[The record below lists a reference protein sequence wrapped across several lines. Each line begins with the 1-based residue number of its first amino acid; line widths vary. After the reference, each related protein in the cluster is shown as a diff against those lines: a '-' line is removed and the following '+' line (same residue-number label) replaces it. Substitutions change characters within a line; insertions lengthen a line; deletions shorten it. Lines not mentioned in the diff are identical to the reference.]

1 MKLTLDDQIKREF
14 AEYVGVP
21 LKAGEITIGTKEDG
35 TLITRPFDLISEDE
49 SIVASVQTSCLHLR
63 SRPGQKAY
71 GSLYRVMG
79 AILYLHLCTNCSERY
94 LIMSDRDMYDEIT
107 EDFSNIFK
115 DIKMVFW
122 DDIKK
127 QSYSPAAAP

>member
-1 MKLTLDDQIKREF
+1 MKPSLDEQIKCEF
-14 AEYVGVP
+14 SEYVGVP
-21 LKAGEITIGTKEDG
+21 MEAGEITIGTKEDG
-35 TLITRPFDLISEDE
+35 TPITRPFELVSKDR
-49 SIVASVQTSCLHLR
+49 SIVASVQPSCLHLR

-79 AILYLHLCTNCSERY
+79 AILYLHLCTNCSDRY

-127 QSYSPAAAP
+127 QP

>member
-1 MKLTLDDQIKREF
+1 MKLTLDDLIKREF
-14 AEYVGVP
+14 IEYVGVP
-21 LKAGEITIGTKEDG
+21 MKAGEITIGAKEDG
-35 TLITRPFDLISEDE
+35 TPITRPFDLVSEDQ

-79 AILYLHLCTNCSERY
+79 AILYLHLCTKCSDRY
-94 LIMSDRDMYDEIT
+94 LILSDRDMYDEIT
-107 EDFSNIFK
+107 EDFNNIFK
-115 DIKMVFW
+115 DIKMLFW

-127 QSYSPAAAP
+127 QS

>member
-1 MKLTLDDQIKREF
+1 MIPTLDDQIKREF
-14 AEYVGVP
+14 IEYVGVP
-21 LKAGEITIGTKEDG
+21 MKAGEITIGAKEDG
-35 TLITRPFDLISEDE
+35 TAITRPFDLISEDQ
-49 SIVASVQTSCLHLR
+49 SLVASVQTSCLHLR

-79 AILYLHLCTNCSERY
+79 AILYLHLCNKCSDRY

-115 DIKMVFW
+115 DIKMLFW

-127 QSYSPAAAP
+127 QS

>member
-1 MKLTLDDQIKREF
+1 MKLTLDDLIKREF
-14 AEYVGVP
+14 IEYIGVP
-21 LKAGEITIGTKEDG
+21 MKAGEITIGAKEDG
-35 TLITRPFDLISEDE
+35 TPITRPFDLISEDQ

-79 AILYLHLCTNCSERY
+79 AILYLHLCTKCSDRY
-94 LIMSDRDMYDEIT
+94 LILSDLDMYDEIT

-115 DIKMVFW
+115 DIKMLFW

-127 QSYSPAAAP
+127 QS